1 MLALYFFLIVSFGA
15 SLINSIKNYKNDN
28 TKKNLIF
35 IAVNVLGVLL
45 SAFFFLDNYL

>member
-1 MLALYFFLIVSFGA
+1 MLTLYFFLIIGFGA

-35 IAVNVLGVLL
+35 IAINVLGVLM
-45 SAFFFLDNYL
+45 SAFFFLDAYL